1 MESSG
6 SEWMRKAYSNQKRFD
21 CQDVGDVQLNV
32 KCRDEI
38 IPILRSLQHVYSQ
51 PNLRDEVMQLVAQ
64 DVNQDSRTD
73 RGRKGLDHWQ
83 ILVLASVR
91 IGCNLDYDKLQD
103 LAEQHRNLRQMMG
116 IGDWE
121 EDVEFSW
128 TRIRDNVTLLRP
140 TTIDKISHAIV
151 GEGHQRYP
159 DAAKQ
164 VRADSFVVETNIHYP
179 MESSLIDDGLRKV
192 IELCVALAESHDLSG
207 WRQHQHLLRNIK
219 RITRQIGR
227 ISARKGPNYKTRMEK
242 EYRQLLQQ
250 ADRILRRA
258 EAFCEQA
265 LALPVVDLFV
275 AIKTSSIKH
284 FAGLTE
290 QVCGTARRRVLL
302 GETVPN
308 EDKLFSIF
316 EPHTQL
322 YKRGKAGEPVQFGRL
337 LLVYEDAQGFIIH
350 SHLLKRDEQ
359 DVDVAVLATREVQT
373 RLDDIIEELSFDC
386 GFHSPTNQTELAEI
400 VPNLCLPKKGKKQAA
415 RQEASASE
423 TFHQSRRR
431 HSGVESAIGALQS
444 GNGLDRCRDKS
455 ELGFERYIALGIL
468 GRNLHTLG
476 KLLIAEE
483 DKSSPAAHSKRQA
496 A

>member
-1 MESSG
+1 
-6 SEWMRKAYSNQKRFD
+6 MRKAYSNQKRFD
-21 CQDVGDVQLNV
+21 CQDVADIRLNLN
-32 KCRDEI
+32 CRDEI
-38 IPILRSLQHVYSQ
+38 IPILRGLQHIYTK
-51 PNLRDEVMQLVAQ
+51 PHLRDEILQLIAQ

-83 ILVLASVR
+83 VLVLAGIR
-91 IGCNLDYDKLQD
+91 MGCDLDYDKLQD

-121 EDVEFSW
+121 DDVEFSW
-128 TRIRDNVTLLRP
+128 RRIRDNVCLLQVE
-140 TTIDKISHAIV
+140 TIEKISHALV
-151 GEGHQRYP
+151 AEGHQLHP
-159 DAAKQ
+159 DAIKR

-179 MESSLIDDGLRKV
+179 TESSLIDDGVRKV
-192 IELCVALAESHDLSG
+192 IGLCVDLADSLNLDG
-207 WRQHQHLLRNIK
+207 WRQHQHLLRNIG

-227 ISARKGPNYKTRMEK
+227 ISSRKGPNYKTRLEK
-242 EYRQLLQQ
+242 AYRQLLQQ
-250 ADRILRRA
+250 AERLLRRA
-258 EAFCEQA
+258 EALCEQA
-265 LALPVVDLFV
+265 LSLPTADLEV
-275 AIKTSSIKH
+275 TTETASIKY
-284 FAGLTE
+284 FMGLTK
-290 QVCGTARRRVLL
+290 QVCGTARRRVLE

-359 DVDVAVLATREVQT
+359 DVDVAIEATGTVQE
-373 RLDDIIEELSFDC
+373 RLEGRIQELSFDC
-386 GFHSPTNQTELAEI
+386 GFHSPENQTQLAQI
-400 VPNLCLPKKGKKQAA
+400 VSHVCLPTKGKQQSAKQ
-415 RQEASASE
+415 QASASDQ
-423 TFHQSRRR
+423 FHHSRRR

-444 GNGLDRCRDKS
+444 GNGLERCRDKT
-455 ELGFERYIALGIL
+455 ELGFERYVALGIF

-476 KLLIAEE
+476 KLLIAEDDE
-483 DKSSPAAHSKRQA
+483 SANAAHSKRFA